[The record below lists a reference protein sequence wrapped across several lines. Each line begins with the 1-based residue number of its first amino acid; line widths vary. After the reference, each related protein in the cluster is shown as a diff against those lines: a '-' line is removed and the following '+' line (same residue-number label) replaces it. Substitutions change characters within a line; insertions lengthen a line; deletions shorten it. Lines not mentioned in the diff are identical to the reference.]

1 MKKQMKKQRT
11 LKRELGF
18 SITESSEFE
27 LIKFDGSFY
36 CDPVKTESNYNK
48 LFNEVNLLKK
58 MASDLGIVVLKVKG
72 MVNLNPLL
80 KSYNPDYLSS
90 EVVLSSTKSKKLKE
104 QRIENGGIDK
114 VKDQFR
120 YLTLLSMDWADTNVF
135 PIASRYGTS
144 DNVLEHYDRS
154 NLMEFLHRNLMREQY
169 TSLSNSNLTQQNI
182 EEMNTIDEN
191 EISSKDVLEIIND
204 IETKYP
210 DTTSNSLEFSE
221 IKERLENSDASE
233 KFTIS
238 KLLGESGVDDLLNG
252 STHHFTIVIGKSD
265 IVVNEL
271 KNINNKFNEWHN
283 INFVFADLIDVK
295 PLTQYVKDNLMSDEW
310 DEILKYQN
318 KLIGKAEE
326 YRILPILAP
335 AIFKKSDFTKNTIS
349 VRHNFASLAWF
360 LEGTD
365 KTTKGGNYGISAI
378 PDLVKETTKLSKA
391 MVKHL
396 YSPEV
401 KAELDKLKVRLK
413 YLAEFADKNEYDVA
427 KITELAHPTFGI
439 PLYPL
444 YAAILVDDNK
454 MFNKWDDDGCT
465 LNAKRLIQIFNE
477 VFFGDDVFK
486 IEKKSKKAIISPK
499 GEFAEMISLK
509 NDTTNSTDQRGSKS
523 HLGRAHHFTDIEL
536 INKFVEKFNKIT
548 GNQGSNI
555 KATKKEI
562 KTFQEEY
569 AIESLEWFEM
579 DSHGRAQIVGWD
591 IEGDPLTGTSLEHL
605 DNTSHHQ
612 LVLRYLGNNQNE
624 GASDKSI
631 TTESQWYEWQAEL
644 QESKFTN
651 KYKNKLALQNTI
663 NSLKFI
669 AEQKRECGK

>member
-1 MKKQMKKQRT
+1 MKKQRT
-11 LKRELGF
+11 LRRGLGI

-27 LIKFDGSFY
+27 LIKFDGAFY
-36 CDPVKTESNYNK
+36 CDPIKTESNYNK

-58 MASDLGIVVLKVKG
+58 MANDLGIVVLKVKG
-72 MVNLNPLL
+72 MIKLNPLL

-104 QRIENGGIDK
+104 QRIENGGDKK

-144 DNVLEHYDRS
+144 DSVLEHYDRS

-169 TSLSNSNLTQQNI
+169 TSLSNSNLTQENI

-191 EISSKDVLEIIND
+191 QISSKDVLEILND
-204 IETKYP
+204 IQTNYP
-210 DTTSNSLEFSE
+210 DASSNSIEFSE
-221 IKERLENSDASE
+221 IKQRLENSDASE

-238 KLLGESGVDDLLNG
+238 KLIGERGIDDLLNG
-252 STHHFTIVIGKSD
+252 SNHHFTIVIGKSD

-283 INFVFADLIDVK
+283 INFVFADLIDVN
-295 PLTQYVKDNLMSDEW
+295 PLTQYVKDNLMNDEW
-310 DEILKYQN
+310 DTILEYQN
-318 KLIGKAEE
+318 RLIGKAEE
-326 YRILPILAP
+326 YRILPVLAP
-335 AIFKKSDFTKNTIS
+335 AIFKKGDFTKNNVS

-365 KTTKGGNYGISAI
+365 KTTRGGNYGISAI
-378 PDLVKETTKLSKA
+378 TDLVKETTKLSKA

-401 KAELDKLKVRLK
+401 KGELDTLKVRIK
-413 YLAEFADKNEYDVA
+413 HLAEFVDKNEYDVG
-427 KITELAHPTFGI
+427 KIHELIHPTFGI
-439 PLYPL
+439 PLYPI
-444 YAAILVDDNK
+444 YAAILVNDNK
-454 MFNKWDDDGCT
+454 MFNKWDDEGCT
-465 LNAKRLIQIFNE
+465 LNAKRLIQTFNS

-486 IEKKSKKAIISPK
+486 IDKKSKKAIISPK

-509 NDTTNSTDQRGSKS
+509 NDTTNSTDQKGSKS
-523 HLGRAHHFTDIEL
+523 HLGRAHHFTNIEL
-536 INKFVEKFNKIT
+536 INKFVEKFNQIT
-548 GNQGSNI
+548 GNQGSNT
-555 KATKKEI
+555 KATQNEI
-562 KTFQEEY
+562 RNFQEEY
-569 AIESLEWFEM
+569 SIESLEWFEL
-579 DSHGRAQIVGWD
+579 DSSGTAQIVGWD
-591 IEGDPLTGTSLEHL
+591 KDGDPITGTSLEHL

-624 GASDKSI
+624 GASDKAI
-631 TTESQWYEWQAEL
+631 TTESQWYDWQADL
-644 QESKFTN
+644 QKIKFAN
-651 KYKNKLALQNTI
+651 KYKNKLSLQNTI
-663 NSLKFI
+663 NALKFI
-669 AEQKRECGK
+669 AEQKREEGK

>member
-11 LKRELGF
+11 LKRELGI

-72 MVNLNPLL
+72 MIKLNPLL

-104 QRIENGGIDK
+104 QRIENGGMDK

-210 DTTSNSLEFSE
+210 DATSNSLEFSE

-310 DEILKYQN
+310 DSILEYQN

-326 YRILPILAP
+326 YRILPVLAT
-335 AIFKKSDFTKNTIS
+335 AIFKKGDFTKNTIS
-349 VRHNFASLAWF
+349 IRDNFASLALF
-360 LEGTD
+360 MEGKD
-365 KTTKGGNYGISAI
+365 NKTKKGGNYGVSAI
-378 PDLVKETTKLSKA
+378 PDLVKETTKLNKA

-401 KAELDKLKVRLK
+401 KAELDKIKVRLK
-413 YLAEFADKNEYDVA
+413 YLADFADKNEYDVS
-427 KITELAHPTFGI
+427 KINELIHPTFGI

-454 MFNKWDDDGCT
+454 MFNKWDDEGCT
-465 LNAKRLIQIFNE
+465 LNAKRLIQTFND

-486 IEKKSKKAIISPK
+486 IDKKSKTAIVYIKAS
-499 GEFAEMISLK
+499 EFAEMISLK
-509 NDTTNSTDQRGSKS
+509 NDTTPPPDQRGSKS

-562 KTFQEEY
+562 ERFQSFG
-569 AIESLEWFEM
+569 ISKLQWFEL
-579 DSHGRAQIVGWD
+579 DSSGEAQSVGWD
-591 IEGDPLTGTSLEHL
+591 NDGDPLPGTSLEHL
-605 DNTSHHQ
+605 ENTNHHH
-612 LVLRYLGNNQNE
+612 LVLRYLQNNVND
-624 GASDKSI
+624 GATDKQI
-631 TTESQWYEWQAEL
+631 TKVSEWYDWIAKL
-644 QESKFTN
+644 QE
-651 KYKNKLALQNTI
+651 KYKNKYQTEFIYNQTIDAL
-663 NSLKFI
+663 KYI
-669 AEQKRECGK
+669 AEQKQK